1 MEKTTGIVC
10 IVSKRNWSDPKGSK
24 VCLNI
29 CLKKQ
34 AYFLLQHVRY
44 TSRWTTLACPLQ
56 NDRAGQTEASEKTA
70 VCLCVGELMIIS
82 RVDEDCGALPVQCRN
97 VPLPFVDASNL
108 VKASPLR
115 PSHDNV
121 IDTEGIIEQFVYL
134 PKP

>member
-1 MEKTTGIVC
+1 MCATPLGGRLWPALCRMTEQ
-10 IVSKRNWSDPKGSK
+10 D
-24 VCLNI
+24 
-29 CLKKQ
+29 KQ
-34 AYFLLQHVRY
+34 KQ
-44 TSRWTTLACPLQ
+44 
-56 NDRAGQTEASEKTA
+56 ASEKTA